1 MGCSV
6 DWALTLQAIKTI
18 LDPIAAA
25 SWPIGVVTIF
35 WLFRSDLRNILPRIR
50 TIKGAGVEANLH
62 IETQIATSPENQVSS
77 ELSAGFGTEYPPP
90 NAVYNDLDQIS
101 RKLLD
106 QEIQG
111 DIEKKFAWA
120 IRMRSIS
127 EANRIHEMNYRLI
140 FGSQLKALRALNT
153 RGRTDVSQFEPI
165 FQEAATNPDTAPFHE
180 GRTFEEWG
188 QFLLNTGYVSQV
200 PDTDPME
207 VEISNF
213 GQQFLVWIVEA
224 RASEFRPG

>member
-1 MGCSV
+1 MGCSI

-50 TIKGAGVEANLH
+50 TIKGAGVEADLH
-62 IETQIATSPENQVSS
+62 IETQIATSPANQVSS

-90 NAVYNDLDQIS
+90 NLVYDELDKIS
-101 RKLLD
+101 RDILNR
-106 QEIQG
+106 EIQG
-111 DIEKKFAWA
+111 DTEKKFAWA

-127 EANRIHEMNYRLI
+127 EASRIHEMNYRLI
-140 FGSQLKALRALNT
+140 FGSQLKALRRLNVLD
-153 RGRTDVSQFEPI
+153 RAQVSQFEPI

-188 QFLLNTGYVSQV
+188 QFLLNTGYVRQV
-200 PDTDPME
+200 PNTAPLE
-207 VEISNF
+207 VEISSF